1 MKIYQILLGD
11 VPEYL
16 QYCVDSVIDFSNKNN
31 ILYEAITEIPSWC
44 EELMLNQKRYC
55 DKFYLYRSVSEWI
68 RFDLLSSE
76 NTILIPDWDIYLNKN
91 FSPDFGDLP
100 IFCDHP
106 IECMIYNGN
115 KKDDF
120 KKMLNSIGDRSD
132 IKSGD
137 IYLARGI
144 QKYIDTNIDFKY
156 TIFDNFQYKH
166 LDNCRLV
173 REHN

>member
-1 MKIYQILLGD
+1 MKIYQILLGE

-16 QYCVDSVIDFSNKNN
+16 QHCVDSVVKFSEKNN
-31 ILYEAITEIPSWC
+31 YEYQTIREIPSWC
-44 EELMLNQKRYC
+44 NKLQKENSRYC

-76 NTILIPDWDIYLNKN
+76 NNILIPDWDIFLKN
-91 FSPDFGDLP
+91 DFNQSFGDTP
-100 IFCDHP
+100 ILCDHP
-106 IECMIYNGN
+106 IECMVYNGN

-120 KKMLNSIGDRSD
+120 KKMLNSIGDRAD
-132 IKSGD
+132 IKAGD

-144 QKYIDTNIDFKY
+144 QKYIDTNKDFNFG
-156 TIFDNFQYKH
+156 IFNNFHYKH

-173 REHN
+173 RENN